1 MNRHRT
7 ARSSAP
13 HARGVFTFAGTVA
26 GSAPAV
32 FALAVLAHPGVA
44 HAQSG
49 ADYFSVVDTNH
60 DSRISL
66 AEYLERLSW
75 AFHQMDANRDGV
87 LEPREQLV
95 AGSARL
101 TLAEHQARLSAQFRK
116 QDANHDG
123 SLSRRE
129 FLAPPAR

>member
-1 MNRHRT
+1 MNRLR
-7 ARSSAP
+7 AVRSAVP
-13 HARGVFTFAGTVA
+13 ATRAAATVA
-26 GSAPAV
+26 V
-32 FALAVLAHPGVA
+32 LALAVLACPGAA

-49 ADYFSVVDTNH
+49 GDYFSVVDTDH

-66 AEYLERLSW
+66 AEYLERFSW
-75 AFHQMDANRDGV
+75 AFHQMDGNSDGV
-87 LEPREQLV
+87 LEPGEQLV

-116 QDANHDG
+116 QDGNHDG

>member
-1 MNRHRT
+1 MKLRRA
-7 ARSSAP
+7 ARSAIPPTRSA
-13 HARGVFTFAGTVA
+13 ATVA
-26 GSAPAV
+26 IV
-32 FALAVLAHPGVA
+32 ALAVLACAGAA

-49 ADYFSVVDTNH
+49 GDYFSVVDTDH
-60 DSRISL
+60 DDRISL
-66 AEYLERLSW
+66 AEYLERFSW
-75 AFHQMDANRDGV
+75 AFHQMDSNSDGV
-87 LEPREQLV
+87 LEPSEQLV

-101 TLAEHQARLSAQFRK
+101 TLAEHQAHLSAQFRK